1 MPNEAQHAN
10 DTPALLMNDN
20 MYDILVAWGRRWLP
34 LLATILLVV
43 AGVFTQIS
51 AVPGLETAAPVLAI
65 ISGILSA
72 IGTGINELLKKAKEA
87 YTVISQSDNSGETA

>member
-1 MPNEAQHAN
+1 MSSEHSSN
-10 DTPALLMNDN
+10 LIMNDST
-20 MYDILVAWGRRWLP
+20 YDILVAWGRRWLP

-72 IGTGINELLKKAKEA
+72 IGTGINELLKKAKET
-87 YTVISQSDNSGETA
+87 YNSIDNSNSDSDE

>member
-1 MPNEAQHAN
+1 MSGEHSSN
-10 DTPALLMNDN
+10 LIMNDST
-20 MYDILVAWGRRWLP
+20 YDILVAWGRRWLP

-72 IGTGINELLKKAKEA
+72 IGTGINELLKKAKET
-87 YTVISQSDNSGETA
+87 YNSTDNSNSDSDE